1 MKNPTIDYSLRTSWH
16 SVKKMYDEG
25 AKNYNITMAVGFTL
39 LSIDP
44 ENGTSATSLGPKMG
58 MEANSLSRILNTMQ
72 DKKLISRKPNPN
84 DGRGVLV
91 FLTKY
96 GKEKRDITREKVLK
110 FNSMLKMKIGA
121 KKINL
126 FHKVSQEIKNISCE
140 LKNNID
146 S

>member
-1 MKNPTIDYSLRTSWH
+1 MTEYEKQMLNRFDILLKILGVGLKFALDNSSYKSKTTENIKETSY
-16 SVKKMYDEG
+16 K
-25 AKNYNITMAVGFTL
+25 
-39 LSIDP
+39 
-44 ENGTSATSLGPKMG
+44 EN
-58 MEANSLSRILNTMQ
+58 EILNTMQ

-91 FLTKY
+91 FLTKN

-110 FNSMLKMKIGA
+110 FNSMLKKKIGA